1 MIDLTV
7 AQIAE
12 IVGGTLADIS
22 PQEAAELNVTGT
34 VEFDSRA
41 AGPGGL
47 FLALPGAR
55 SDGHDHA
62 GAAVAAGAVA
72 VLAARPV
79 GVPAIVVAP
88 EPGRGRTDGG
98 LAGVLEH
105 DTDGSGAAVLAA
117 VAKLAKAVAAELVAG
132 GLTII
137 GITGSSG
144 KTSTKDL
151 VAAVL
156 QPLGEVVAPPGSFN
170 NELGHPWT
178 VLRATRRT
186 DYLVLE
192 MSARHPGNIA
202 ALADIAPPAIGVV
215 LNVGTAH
222 LGEFGSREAIARTK
236 AELPQSV
243 PSSGVV
249 ILNVDDPIVAAMA
262 HATSAGVVR
271 VSRSSRTDSG
281 PSDVWAEGVALD
293 ELARP
298 RFTLHALDAGG
309 PVKAEVRLG
318 VYGDHQVT
326 NALCAGAVAL
336 QCGASVEQVAAALAG
351 AGPVAR
357 HRMQVTTRADGV
369 TVIDDAYNANPD
381 SMRAGLQAL
390 AWIARGGAHDDK
402 SKRGPSTRRSWAVLG
417 EMAELG
423 EDAITEHDRIG
434 RLAVRLDVSRL
445 VVVGTGRSMSA
456 MHHGAVMEGS
466 WGSGGDRGAVSVPD
480 GDAALALL
488 RAEVRPGDVILVKA
502 SNAAGLGALA
512 DALAAEGSDDG
523 SDKGS
528 GKGSGKGSDEGS
540 DKGSDNGARA

>member
-7 AQIAE
+7 AGVAE

-22 PQEAAELNVTGT
+22 PQDAAELRVTGT

-41 AGPGGL
+41 VGPGGL

-62 GAAVAAGAVA
+62 ASAVAAGAVA

-88 EPGRGRTDGG
+88 EPRTDEGW
-98 LAGVLEH
+98 LTGVLEH
-105 DTDGSGAAVLAA
+105 DADGSGAAVLAA
-117 VAKLAKAVAAELVAG
+117 LAKLAKAVAEELVAG

-156 QPLGEVVAPPGSFN
+156 EPLGEVVAPPGSFN

-186 DYLVLE
+186 DYLIVE

-202 ALADIAPPAIGVV
+202 ELARIAPPAIGVV

-222 LGEFGSREAIARTK
+222 LGEFGSRDAIARTK
-236 AELPQSV
+236 SELPQAI
-243 PSSGVV
+243 PASGVV
-249 ILNVDDPIVAAMA
+249 ILNVDDPTVALMA
-262 HATSAGVVR
+262 HVTAAWVVR
-271 VSRSSRTDSG
+271 VSRFSHTDSG
-281 PSDVWAEGVALD
+281 PSDVWAEGVSLD

-298 RFTLHALDAGG
+298 RFTLHAMESTAR
-309 PVKAEVRLG
+309 VRLG
-318 VYGDHQVT
+318 VYGDHQVS
-326 NALCAGAVAL
+326 NALCASAVAL
-336 QCGASVEQVAAALAG
+336 QCGATIEQVVAALAQ
-351 AGPVAR
+351 AGPVSR
-357 HRMQVTTRADGV
+357 HRMQVTTRPDGV

-381 SMRAGLQAL
+381 SMQAGLQAL
-390 AWIARGGAHDDK
+390 AWIAHGGDK
-402 SKRGPSTRRSWAVLG
+402 QGSRPRRSWAVLG

-423 EDAITEHDRIG
+423 EDAIAEHDRIG

-445 VVVGTGRSMSA
+445 VVVGMGRSMSA

-466 WGSGGDRGAVSVPD
+466 WGSEADRGAVNVAD

-488 RAEVRPGDVILVKA
+488 RAEVQPGDVVLVKA

-512 DALAAEGSDDG
+512 DALASDG
-523 SDKGS
+523 GT
-528 GKGSGKGSDEGS
+528 
-540 DKGSDNGARA
+540 RP

>member
-22 PQEAAELNVTGT
+22 AQDAAELRVTGT
-34 VEFDSRA
+34 VEFDSRSV
-41 AGPGGL
+41 GPGGL

-55 SDGHDHA
+55 ADGHDHA
-62 GAAVAAGAVA
+62 AAAVAAGAVA

-79 GVPAIVVAP
+79 GVPAIVVTPQGAS
-88 EPGRGRTDGG
+88 GSR
-98 LAGVLEH
+98 AGVLEH
-105 DTDGSGAAVLAA
+105 DLDGSGAAVLAA
-117 VAKLAKAVAAELVAG
+117 LSKLAAAVARELVAG

-156 QPLGEVVAPPGSFN
+156 APLGNVVAPPGSFN

-178 VLRATRRT
+178 VLRATRET

-192 MSARHPGNIA
+192 LSARHPGNIA
-202 ALADIAPPAIGVV
+202 ALAHIAPPAIGVV

-236 AELPQSV
+236 SELPQAV
-243 PSSGVV
+243 PSTGAV
-249 ILNVDDPIVAAMA
+249 ILNVDDPAVAAMA
-262 HATSAGVVR
+262 LLSSAQVVR
-271 VSRSSRTDSG
+271 VSRASHTDSG
-281 PSDVWAEGVALD
+281 RSDVWAEGVSLD

-298 RFTLHALDAGG
+298 RFTLHAMDARGA
-309 PVKAEVRLG
+309 VHTELQLG
-318 VYGDHQVT
+318 VSGEHQVT
-326 NALCAGAVAL
+326 NALCAAAVAL
-336 QCGASVEQVAAALAG
+336 RCGAGLEQIAASLAAAV
-351 AGPVAR
+351 PVSR
-357 HRMQVTTRADGV
+357 HRMHVRTRVDGV

-390 AWIARGGAHDDK
+390 AWIASGGSLDV
-402 SKRGPSTRRSWAVLG
+402 RPGGTRRRSWAVLG

-445 VVVGTGRSMSA
+445 VVVGTGRSVTA
-456 MHHGAVMEGS
+456 MHHAAVLEGAWGS
-466 WGSGGDRGAVSVPD
+466 WGASGDRGAVNVPD
-480 GDAALALL
+480 VDAALDLL
-488 RAEVRPGDVILVKA
+488 QAELRPGDVVLVKA
-502 SNAAGLGALA
+502 SNSAGLGALA
-512 DALAAEGSDDG
+512 EALADTPAGVESEG
-523 SDKGS
+523 
-528 GKGSGKGSDEGS
+528 
-540 DKGSDNGARA
+540 GARP

>member
-1 MIDLTV
+1 VIDLTV

-22 PQEAAELNVTGT
+22 PEDAAQRHVTGT

-41 AGPGGL
+41 IGSGGL

-55 SDGHDHA
+55 ADGHDFA
-62 GAAVAAGAVA
+62 GRAVAAGAVA

-79 GVPAIVVAP
+79 GVPAIVAP
-88 EPGRGRTDGG
+88 PVPARSGG
-98 LAGVLEH
+98 MAGVLEH
-105 DTDGSGAAVLAA
+105 DADGSGAAVLAA
-117 VAKLAKAVAAELVAG
+117 LAKLAQAVAAELVAG

-156 QPLGEVVAPPGSFN
+156 SPLGEVVAPPGSFN
-170 NELGHPWT
+170 NELGHPCT
-178 VLRATRRT
+178 VLRASRDT

-202 ALADIAPPAIGVV
+202 ALAEIAPPAIGVV

-222 LGEFGSREAIARTK
+222 LGEFGSRDAIAQTK
-236 AELPQSV
+236 SELPQAV
-243 PSSGVV
+243 PPSGVV
-249 ILNVDDPIVAAMA
+249 ILNADDPAVAAMA
-262 HATSAGVVR
+262 EVTAARVVR
-271 VSRSSRTDSG
+271 VSRQG
-281 PSDVWAEGVALD
+281 PADVWARPVTLD

-298 RFTLHALDAGG
+298 TFTMHAGDDA
-309 PVKAEVRLG
+309 VDVRLG
-318 VYGDHQVT
+318 VYGDHQVS

-336 QCGASVEQVAAALAG
+336 ECGATLEQVAAALA
-351 AGPVAR
+351 ATGPVSR
-357 HRMQVTTRADGV
+357 HRMHVTTRADGV

-390 AWIARGGAHDDK
+390 AWIAHGGSQGGA
-402 SKRGPSTRRSWAVLG
+402 RPRRSWAVLG

-423 EDAITEHDRIG
+423 EDAIAEHDRIG

-445 VVVGTGRSMSA
+445 VVVGSGRSMSA

-466 WGSGGDRGAVSVPD
+466 WAGEAVNAAD

-488 RAEVRPGDVILVKA
+488 RSELQPGDVVLVKA

-512 DALAAEGSDDG
+512 EALATADSAGTG
-523 SDKGS
+523 
-528 GKGSGKGSDEGS
+528 
-540 DKGSDNGARA
+540 GACP

>member
-22 PQEAAELNVTGT
+22 PQAAAELHVTGT

-41 AGPGGL
+41 VGPGGL

-55 SDGHDHA
+55 ADGHDHA
-62 GAAVAAGAVA
+62 ASAVAAGAVA

-79 GVPAIVVAP
+79 GVPGIVVSPVGPP
-88 EPGRGRTDGG
+88 ESR
-98 LAGVLEH
+98 AGMLEH
-105 DTDGSGAAVLAA
+105 DADGSGAAVLTALA
-117 VAKLAKAVAAELVAG
+117 QLAKAVAAELVAG

-156 QPLGEVVAPPGSFN
+156 APLGAVVAPPGSFN

-186 DYLVLE
+186 DYLILE

-202 ALADIAPPAIGVV
+202 ELAQIAPPAIGVV
-215 LNVGTAH
+215 LNVGAAH

-236 AELPQSV
+236 AELPQAV
-243 PSSGVV
+243 PPSGVV
-249 ILNVDDPIVAAMA
+249 ILNVDDPAVAAMA
-262 HATSAGVVR
+262 HVTAAWVVR
-271 VSRSSRTDSG
+271 VSRASRTDSG
-281 PSDVWAEGVALD
+281 PSDVWAEGVTLD

-298 RFTLHALDAGG
+298 RFTLHAMDTA
-309 PVKAEVRLG
+309 AEVQLG

-326 NALCAGAVAL
+326 NALCASAVAL
-336 QCGASVEQVAAALAG
+336 QCGASVEQVAAALAA
-351 AGPVAR
+351 AGPVSR

-390 AWIARGGAHDDK
+390 AWIAHGGEK
-402 SKRGPSTRRSWAVLG
+402 QGSRPRRSWAVLG

-445 VVVGTGRSMSA
+445 VVVGMGRSMSA

-466 WGSGGDRGAVSVPD
+466 WGAEAVNVAD

-488 RAEVRPGDVILVKA
+488 RAEVQPGDVVLVKA

-512 DALAAEGSDDG
+512 DALASDDG
-523 SDKGS
+523 
-528 GKGSGKGSDEGS
+528 
-540 DKGSDNGARA
+540 ARR

>member
-12 IVGGTLADIS
+12 IVGGTLADIT
-22 PQEAAELNVTGT
+22 PEDAAELRVTGT

-41 AGPGGL
+41 VGPGGL

-62 GAAVAAGAVA
+62 PSAIAAGAVA

-79 GVPAIVVAP
+79 GVPAIVVTPTRADDT
-88 EPGRGRTDGG
+88 R
-98 LAGVLEH
+98 AGVLEH
-105 DTDGSGAAVLAA
+105 DADGSGAAVLAA
-117 VAKLAKAVAAELVAG
+117 LAKLARAVAAELVAG

-156 QPLGEVVAPPGSFN
+156 APLGEVVAPPGSFN

-202 ALADIAPPAIGVV
+202 ALAEIATPAIGVV

-236 AELPQSV
+236 SELPQAV

-249 ILNVDDPIVAAMA
+249 ILNVDDPAVAAMA
-262 HATSAGVVR
+262 DVTTARVVR
-271 VSRSSRTDSG
+271 VSRASQTDGG
-281 PSDVWAEGVALD
+281 PSDVWADGVSLD

-298 RFTLHALDAGG
+298 RFTLHAMDSAA
-309 PVKAEVRLG
+309 PVQLSVF
-318 VYGDHQVT
+318 GDHQVT

-336 QCGASVEQVAAALAG
+336 QCGAGIEQVADALAG
-351 AGPVAR
+351 AGPVSR
-357 HRMQVTTRADGV
+357 HRMQLTTRADGV

-390 AWIARGGAHDDK
+390 AWIAN
-402 SKRGPSTRRSWAVLG
+402 GPDPAQKRRSWAVLG

-423 EDAITEHDRIG
+423 DDAITEHDRIG

-456 MHHGAVMEGS
+456 MHAGAVLEGAGGS
-466 WGSGGDRGAVSVPD
+466 WGSGERGSVNVAD

-488 RAEVRPGDVILVKA
+488 RAELRPGDVVLVKA

-512 DALAAEGSDDG
+512 EALAADT
-523 SDKGS
+523 
-528 GKGSGKGSDEGS
+528 
-540 DKGSDNGARA
+540 GARP